1 MPYCVHCGVE
11 LDPSIHRCPL
21 CGTAVLDPA
30 APAAEDGPPFFP
42 TRPARVEPV
51 SRRAA
56 ALLATS
62 MLASVSVCCA
72 LLNLFLKPQYRWY
85 LFVTGAAAM
94 LWVWFVLPLL
104 AKHWV
109 PLWVR
114 LTADVGAVA
123 AYVALIALALDGW
136 GWFFG
141 LAVPVL
147 ALAAAVVCAL
157 SWLMRKGHSVLTT
170 VTLVLA
176 AVGIF
181 CLGAEACG
189 DLYFH
194 GEWAPGWSLI
204 VTVSCFGLCV
214 PLLVVRRVP
223 SLREEVR
230 RRFHF

>member
-1 MPYCVHCGVE
+1 M
-11 LDPSIHRCPL
+11 
-21 CGTAVLDPA
+21 
-30 APAAEDGPPFFP
+30 
-42 TRPARVEPV
+42 

-104 AKHWV
+104 AKRWV